1 MLDELYRKFSGKIK
15 GMILNSNG
23 TEDDAADIFQ
33 DALLSVYDKAKKN
46 GSFTLTCPLDA
57 FLYLIC
63 KNRWINELKKRKN
76 AKVTITDAEGY
87 NISEDSFKL
96 AEEFILQQQRKTFL
110 LEKLEELGNTC
121 RELLLLSWSEKSMDD
136 VAGIL
141 NMSYGYARKKKSDC
155 IGKLIVLVKESRE
168 YNFLKW

>member
-1 MLDELYRKFSGKIK
+1 
-15 GMILNSNG
+15 MILNNNG

-33 DALLSVYDKAKKN
+33 DALLYLYDKAKN
-46 GSFTLTCPLDA
+46 GSFTLTCPLEA

-76 AKVTITDAEGY
+76 AKVTITDTEGY

-96 AEEFILQQQRKTFL
+96 AEEYILQQQRKVFL
-110 LEKLEELGNTC
+110 LEKLEELGNAC
-121 RELLLLSWSEKSMDD
+121 RELLLLSWNEKSMDE
-136 VAGIL
+136 VARIL

-155 IGKLIVLVKESRE
+155 VGKLMVLVKESPE
-168 YNFLKW
+168 YDFLKW